1 MVWCI
6 CLDTSSI
13 GELAGHT
20 HTRGTM
26 NITGDLTINPD
37 SNNAG
42 MDATGTGTGALTS
55 KSVLGSGSN
64 IANTAWN
71 VWAGFSFDASKSWT
85 GTTSREGNNEHH
97 NNLQPFLCVYAWKR
111 IN

>member
-1 MVWCI
+1 
-6 CLDTSSI
+6 
-13 GELAGHT
+13 
-20 HTRGTM
+20 M

-55 KSVLGSGSN
+55 KNVLGSGSN
-64 IANTAWN
+64 IANTEWN

-85 GTTSREGNNEHH
+85 GTTSIEGNNEYH

>member
-1 MVWCI
+1 M
-6 CLDTSSI
+6 TI

-64 IANTAWN
+64 ITNTDWN
-71 VWAGFSFDASKSWT
+71 VWAGFYFDASKSWT
-85 GTTSREGNNEHH
+85 GATSREGNNEHH